1 MERQESVTSSIDLK
15 PCSKSE
21 SLSSVPIEP
30 FSISASP
37 SLSGS
42 SNIVLS
48 DSYSSTP
55 FDISP
60 SMSPTPFSH
69 HRQPSIVL
77 PTALERTIKIKKGND
92 PLGKLINYLFTYLF
106 LNFFFFVINN
116 SLLNLGL
123 TLEMADGGANGM
135 IIKSLSKKG
144 AIYSDQRISQGDF
157 LIAVN
162 NESLRN
168 VTNSQARA
176 ILRRAQLLTNDIMY

>member
-1 MERQESVTSSIDLK
+1 MERQESVTSSVDLK

-48 DSYSSTP
+48 DSHSSTP

-69 HRQPSIVL
+69 HKQSSIVL

-92 PLGKLINYLFTYLF
+92 PLGKLIND
-106 LNFFFFVINN
+106 FFFF
-116 SLLNLGL
+116 
-123 TLEMADGGANGM
+123 
-135 IIKSLSKKG
+135 
-144 AIYSDQRISQGDF
+144 
-157 LIAVN
+157 
-162 NESLRN
+162 
-168 VTNSQARA
+168 
-176 ILRRAQLLTNDIMY
+176 